1 MRQQNYKLDFTG
13 KDIFSG
19 IDAHLKSWKVTIMV
33 EGISVKT
40 FSQDPQASSLEKY
53 LKANYPG
60 GNYYSAY
67 EAGFCGFAPHRD
79 LIKHGIENIVVNPAD
94 IPTTDKEKKQ
104 KDDARDSK
112 KIARSLHNK
121 ELAAIYVPSMD
132 IEGLRSLVRYR
143 KTLVKEINRYKF
155 RTKSFLYY
163 NGLDLPNELVSGSK
177 HWSKHYSN
185 WLRGIKLETGHSRM
199 TLDSMI
205 ETVEHLRGKL
215 LEINRQLRS
224 LEKEGD
230 HSDSISLLRTVPGI
244 GLIMSMTILTELE
257 NIERFSSLDKLSSY
271 VGLVP
276 RTNSSGENEKV
287 GDITSRSNRQL
298 RSMLIESAWIAIR
311 QDPALMMSYGE
322 LRKRMEPNKAI
333 IKISKKLL
341 SRIKH
346 VLKNNE
352 PYEKGIVK

>member
-1 MRQQNYKLDFTG
+1 MQKQSYKLDFTG

-19 IDAHLKSWKVTIMV
+19 IDAHLRSWKITIMV
-33 EGISVKT
+33 DGIHCKT
-40 FSQDPQASSLEKY
+40 FSQDPKAGLLDNY

-79 LIKHGIENIVVNPAD
+79 LLRHGIKNIVVNPAD

-112 KIARSLHNK
+112 KIARSLHNN
-121 ELAAIYVPSMD
+121 ELEAIYVPSIN

-143 KTLVKEINRYKF
+143 KTVVKEINRYKY

-163 NGLDLPNELVSGSK
+163 NGIKLPIEQENGSK
-177 HWSKHYSN
+177 HWAKRYSV
-185 WLRGIKLETGHSRM
+185 WLKALKLETLDGKM
-199 TLDSMI
+199 TLESIID
-205 ETVEHLRGKL
+205 TVEHLRGKL
-215 LEINRQLRS
+215 LEINRHLRN
-224 LEKEGD
+224 LEKQGD
-230 HSDSISLLRTVPGI
+230 YSDIILLLRTVPGI
-244 GLIMSMTILTELE
+244 GLITSLTIITELE
-257 NIERFSSLDKLSSY
+257 NIERFGTLDKLSSY

-287 GDITSRSNRQL
+287 GNITSRSNRQL

-322 LRKRMEPNKAI
+322 LRQRMESNKAI
-333 IKISKKLL
+333 IKIAKKLL
-341 SRIKH
+341 NRIKH

>member
-1 MRQQNYKLDFTG
+1 MQKQSYKLDFTG

-19 IDAHLKSWKVTIMV
+19 IDAHLRSWKITIMV
-33 EGISVKT
+33 DGISCKT
-40 FSQDPQASSLEKY
+40 FSQDPEAGLLENY
-53 LKANYPG
+53 LKTNYPG

-79 LIKHGIENIVVNPAD
+79 LISLGIKNIVINPAD

-104 KDDARDSK
+104 KNDARDSR
-112 KIARSLHNK
+112 KIARSLHNN
-121 ELAAIYVPSMD
+121 ELEAIYVPSMD

-143 KTLVKEINRYKF
+143 KTLVKEINRYKY

-163 NGLDLPNELVSGSK
+163 YSIKLPIELESGSK
-177 HWSKHYSN
+177 HWSKRYSI
-185 WLRGIKLETGHSRM
+185 WLRDLKLETEDSRM
-199 TLDSMI
+199 TLDSI
-205 ETVEHLRGKL
+205 IDTVDHLRGKL
-215 LEINRQLRS
+215 LEINRRLRN
-224 LEKEGD
+224 LEKQGD
-230 HSDSISLLRTVPGI
+230 YSDRISLLRTVPGI
-244 GLIMSMTILTELE
+244 GLIMSMTIITELE
-257 NIERFSSLDKLSSY
+257 NIDRFGTLDKLSSY

-276 RTNSSGENEKV
+276 RTNSTGENEKV
-287 GDITSRSNRQL
+287 GNITSRSNRQL

-333 IKISKKLL
+333 IKIAKKLL

-352 PYEKGIVK
+352 PYEKGIIK